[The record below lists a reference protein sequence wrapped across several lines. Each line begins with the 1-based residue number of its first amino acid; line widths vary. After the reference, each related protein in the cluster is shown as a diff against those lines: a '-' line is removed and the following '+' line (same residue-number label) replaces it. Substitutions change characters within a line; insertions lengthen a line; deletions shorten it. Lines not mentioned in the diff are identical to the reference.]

1 MILLALFVCT
11 PAAARA
17 QGPKASVVG
26 FGGLTFSSSSLLG
39 GITTAPTLG
48 GLISIDLTP
57 NIQAIGEV
65 GRLSDIKPSLY
76 DALDFTGLDLRI
88 SAWYGEGG
96 VRFISSPKSALRPY
110 AQATA
115 GFARLSPGFSGLGGP
130 AEAAIATGLAFFKST
145 EPVLGVGAGVMFEHG
160 RLAIDAGY
168 RYKKITAD
176 SIASVL
182 NAGNAYQVNEARFG
196 LGVRF

>member
-1 MILLALFVCT
+1 MACDSS
-11 PAAARA
+11 AR
-17 QGPKASVVG
+17 PNPRCV
-26 FGGLTFSSSSLLG
+26 
-39 GITTAPTLG
+39 PT
-48 GLISIDLTP
+48 
-57 NIQAIGEV
+57 
-65 GRLSDIKPSLY
+65 R
-76 DALDFTGLDLRI
+76 
-88 SAWYGEGG
+88 
-96 VRFISSPKSALRPY
+96 RP
-110 AQATA
+110 TA
-115 GFARLSPGFSGLGGP
+115 GFARLSPGISGFGGP